1 MIAWSLLGLY
11 IASLFVC
18 LPKIFAKAGR
28 PAWEGLVPFYNL
40 YVWNKIPESLGIGRS
55 CSWPQG

>member
-11 IASLFVC
+11 IVSLFLC

-40 YVWNKIPESLGIGRS
+40 YVWNKILGKPWYWL
-55 CSWPQG
+55 SWRRV